1 MSEELLQHMLSIID
15 SYNYPIITP
24 PPSPGPPIVLRPIHE
39 EWEFLMQKKLEAEI
53 LDDLI
58 NESNKNKLSA
68 SAPEWCPVQPPLPK
82 TPPPLPKTPPPLP
95 KTPPPPPPPPPT
107 TMLPPLLSSI
117 QLKVY
122 NIFKFKNFPVNLNI
136 NYIMKILG
144 ISSGFKYGFV
154 GSLLINNIY
163 ILESDCKYIKL
174 NYFSIPN

>member
-1 MSEELLQHMLSIID
+1 MSDELIQQMKFVIN

-24 PPSPGPPIVLRPIHE
+24 PPSPEIHLIIRPIHE
-39 EWEFLMQKKLEAEI
+39 EWEYIMQKKLEAEI
-53 LDDLI
+53 LSDLI
-58 NESNKNKLSA
+58 YEENINKLNKNKLSA
-68 SAPEWCPVQPPLPK
+68 DAPVWLPVTKLPILITPLP
-82 TPPPLPKTPPPLP
+82 PI
-95 KTPPPPPPPPPT
+95 
-107 TMLPPLLSSI
+107 LSSI